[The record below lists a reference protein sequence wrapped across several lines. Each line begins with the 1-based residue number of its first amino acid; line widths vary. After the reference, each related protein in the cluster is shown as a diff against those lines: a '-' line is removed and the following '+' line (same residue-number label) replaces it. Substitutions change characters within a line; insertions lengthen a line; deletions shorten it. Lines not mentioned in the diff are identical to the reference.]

1 MGACVRKRQFAITV
15 QARERIGNTKRG
27 CGLDSFFVVGQ
38 PDERAGCMQYEE
50 RDRRIKL
57 EMSDK
62 PSRTNLFAGKKKVK
76 KWFCFQSKAKR
87 RALRESMRM
96 NGNPNTKPPR
106 KLTAGAARDG

>member
-62 PSRTNLFAGKKKVK
+62 PSRTNLFSGKKKSK
-76 KWFCFQSKAKR
+76 KVVLLSKQGKKKGFEGVDAHEWK
-87 RALRESMRM
+87 S
-96 NGNPNTKPPR
+96 
-106 KLTAGAARDG
+106 